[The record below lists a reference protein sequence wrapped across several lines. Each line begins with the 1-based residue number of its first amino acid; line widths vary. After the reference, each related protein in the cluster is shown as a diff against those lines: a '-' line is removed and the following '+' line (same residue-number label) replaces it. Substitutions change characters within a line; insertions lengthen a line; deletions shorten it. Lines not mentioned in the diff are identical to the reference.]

1 MVDKTTECTTCQHFH
16 TSNMNSLQVN
26 CEACCQWSY
35 KGNFFC
41 TIQTKQWT
49 NERLIPTTG
58 TKVNS
63 MHVVNHA
70 VKKGLCYNVYVI
82 SIYDSIADNLETSMR
97 CIGCRFFMIHI
108 AGYDHILHLHVYPC
122 EILI

>member
-1 MVDKTTECTTCQHFH
+1 MLSVVIQR
-16 TSNMNSLQVN
+16 
-26 CEACCQWSY
+26 
-35 KGNFFC
+35 NFFC

-58 TKVNS
+58 TKVNSMHVVNHAVKKINVIINS